1 MLRFPHSSSN
11 SSLRAAFEEECGK
24 RNIAFYHPSPIFCTD
39 NAAMI
44 GVAAYYDFMRGQRDG
59 LDLNA
64 VPNLK
69 LGER

>member
-1 MLRFPHSSSN
+1 
-11 SSLRAAFEEECGK
+11 
-24 RNIAFYHPSPIFCTD
+24 
-39 NAAMI
+39 MI

-69 LGER
+69 LGSDSGKK